1 MARRR
6 KYEFKPDPKGTN
18 LLKVLHLTKQQR
30 LQYLKWTLYAVLCI
44 LLLIVQD
51 VIMSR
56 VRISGATTDLAVCGI
71 LLISIIAGSEDGGLF
86 ALIASTIYWFSGSAP
101 GPYVIAVITF
111 LTIAATLFRQ
121 TYWHRGFGSTML
133 CAGIAMMLYEII
145 MFLIGIFIGRT
156 MWTRFGVFVLTGAL
170 TVAVMFALYPLAKVI
185 GKIGGETWKE

>member
-1 MARRR
+1 M
-6 KYEFKPDPKGTN
+6 
-18 LLKVLHLTKQQR
+18 
-30 LQYLKWTLYAVLCI
+30 
-44 LLLIVQD
+44 
-51 VIMSR
+51 
-56 VRISGATTDLAVCGI
+56 
-71 LLISIIAGSEDGGLF
+71 LISIIAGSEDGGLF

-121 TYWHRGFGSTML
+121 AYWHRGFGSTML